1 MIGGFA
7 MFIGKT
13 VPFVRTFVDEV
24 DRALK
29 RIEPDAGLTRIQK
42 EWLGFCLVAIMVTNS
57 VCWKWFERAS
67 LGERSAKSLSWM
79 FRRTNRFWQFVLRA
93 SVSVILAR
101 YGITGGVAV
110 VDDSEK
116 RRAKQTTRIYK
127 AHKVKDKK
135 SGGFINGQSFVLLL
149 LVTPKVTIPV
159 GVEFYMPDPQLTA
172 WKKEDKRLRKRGAS
186 KKKRPAK
193 PKKNPAY
200 PTIPEIALQLLEEFH
215 RAFPQ
220 LVIYCIL
227 ADNLYG
233 TQAFLDKASAIFG
246 GVQVIS
252 KLRKNQNL
260 RFRGKMMNVTTFFKR
275 YPGVTQTIRMRGGNK
290 VTVWVSS
297 ARVHV
302 CAHGT
307 KRFVIALKYEGEDEY
322 RYLVAS
328 EMSWR
333 TLDIVQAHTLRW
345 LIEVFFQDWKAYEGW
360 GQLTKQPD
368 EEGSRRSLILSL
380 LCDHCLLFHPDQL
393 ARIQDNLPAWTVGSL
408 RDRVHMES
416 ALLFFEDVVL
426 SENPQEH
433 FELMAQRAKEVF
445 TLNESTKHMVGRD
458 LGRLESTPS
467 LEYRAK
473 VVMKS
478 A

>member
-1 MIGGFA
+1 
-7 MFIGKT
+7 MFIGKII
-13 VPFVRTFVDEV
+13 PFVKTFVDEV
-24 DRALK
+24 DVALK

-42 EWLGFCLVAIMVTNS
+42 EWLGFCLLAIMVTNS

-67 LGERSAKSLSWM
+67 LGTRSAKSLSWM
-79 FRRTNRFWQFVLRA
+79 FRRTNRFWQCVLRA
-93 SVSVILAR
+93 SVSVMLAK
-101 YGITGGVAV
+101 YHITGGVIV
-110 VDDSEK
+110 VDDSDK
-116 RRAKQTTRIYK
+116 KRAKQTTRIYK

-135 SGGFINGQSFVLLL
+135 SGGFINGQSFVLVL
-149 LVTPKVTIPV
+149 LVTSTVTIPV
-159 GVEFYMPDPQLTA
+159 GVEFYMPDPALTA
-172 WKKEDKRLRKRGAS
+172 WNTEDKRLRKLGIS
-186 KKKRPAK
+186 KKQRPVQ
-193 PKKNPAY
+193 PKKNPFY

-215 RAFPQ
+215 QAFPQ
-220 LVIYCIL
+220 LDIDGIL

-246 GVQVIS
+246 GIQVIS
-252 KLRKNQNL
+252 KLRKNQNV
-260 RFRGKMMNVTTFFKR
+260 RFRGQTMNVTTFFRR
-275 YPGVTQTIRMRGGNK
+275 YPGRKQTIRIRGGHE
-290 VTVWVSS
+290 VTIWVSS
-297 ARVHV
+297 ARVYV
-302 CAHGT
+302 CAHTT
-307 KRFVIALKYEGEDEY
+307 KRFVVALKYEGEDEY

-328 EMSWR
+328 DMSWR
-333 TLDIVQAHTLRW
+333 HLDIVQAHTLRW

-368 EEGSRRSLILSL
+368 EEGSRRSVILSL

-408 RDRVHMES
+408 RDNVRMES
-416 ALLFFEDVVL
+416 ALLFFEGVIL
-426 SENPQEH
+426 SENPQEQ
-433 FELMAQRAKEVF
+433 FELIAQRAKEVF

-473 VVMKS
+473 AVMRS